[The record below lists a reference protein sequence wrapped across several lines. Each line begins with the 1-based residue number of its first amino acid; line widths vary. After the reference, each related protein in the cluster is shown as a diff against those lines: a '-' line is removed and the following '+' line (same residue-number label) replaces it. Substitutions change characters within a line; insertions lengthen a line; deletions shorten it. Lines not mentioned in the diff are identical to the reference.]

1 MRTKIVI
8 TVFLGLLLVFVT
20 VGVVLPKDEQ
30 SGIDENRAL
39 KEMPDITA
47 ENIFSG
53 QFSKEFEEYL
63 SDNVG
68 FRSKLTSLSAKI
80 NSYKGIKTNLGKIVS
95 VKKDLGAGGMS
106 DETTQ
111 LLVLEDR
118 IMEIFSDKEKTSYE
132 YSKAVNKYADAFA
145 DKVNVYSM
153 LVPTQIE
160 FEKPVYANASDSQIN
175 AITRI
180 YDALDSRI
188 KTVNAYDAMKENINE
203 YIYFRTDHHW
213 TQLGAY
219 YGYKAYAKTAD
230 RTSIDI
236 ETQTINSKE
245 GFFGF
250 LYNQANEKSL
260 SDKPDTIQWVEPLEN
275 YEFTAYAKE
284 ADGIISY
291 PGKIYATE
299 EESPKYS
306 LFMGG
311 DHSFAEIE
319 TDVKTGG
326 TVLVIKDSYAN
337 ALIPLMTN
345 DYERI
350 LVVDPRSY
358 YGTVDDIIEKYEVDD
373 LLILNYVFTT
383 TFDDYVEKLDSICK

>member
-8 TVFLGLLLVFVT
+8 TVFLALLLAFVT

-30 SGIDENRAL
+30 SGINENRTL
-39 KEMPDITA
+39 KEMPHITS
-47 ENIFSG
+47 ENVFSG

-68 FRSKLTSLSAKI
+68 FRSKLTELSAKI
-80 NSYKGIKTNLGKIVS
+80 NGYKGIKTNLGKIVT
-95 VKKDLGAGGMS
+95 VKKDLGAGGNS
-106 DETTQ
+106 DETTK

-118 IMEIFSDKEKTSYE
+118 IMELFNDKEETTYKYAE
-132 YSKAVNKYADAFA
+132 AVNKYADAFA

-160 FEKPVYANASDSQIN
+160 FASPIYASASDSQIA

-180 YDALDSRI
+180 YGEIDKKV
-188 KTVNAYDAMKENINE
+188 KTVNAYDAMREHINE

-219 YGYKAYAKTAD
+219 YGYKAYAQAAGRD
-230 RTSIDI
+230 SIDI
-236 ETQTINSKE
+236 ETQTINSRE
-245 GFFGF
+245 GFLGF

-260 SDKPDTIQWVEPLEN
+260 ADKPDTIEWVEPVKN

-291 PGKIYATE
+291 PGRIYASGDETA
-299 EESPKYS
+299 KYS

-311 DHSFAEIE
+311 DHSFADIQ
-319 TDVKTGG
+319 TDAKKGG

-337 ALIPLMTN
+337 ALVPLMTN

-358 YGTVDDIIEKYEVDD
+358 YGTVDEIIDKYQVDD